1 VGNFGRNAPFSHR
14 TRYEITLS
22 NVDGTDKHVVVVKG
36 MKAKR
41 PLTFFIGNA
50 LMASSFLFLLF
61 IYYPIIGLYLF
72 PQIMVQ
78 AESRSS
84 FFISIPKIN
93 VISTILP
100 NIDASNEKEYREV
113 LKKGIAHA
121 KGTALPGEKGIVYLF
136 AHSSGPPWELTRYNT
151 IFFRLGELSTNDEI
165 VIEKDGKKYL
175 YKVTDKKVVWPQ
187 AHLTSGLFIN
197 TLSFYTK
204 AVKNLD
210 I

>member
-1 VGNFGRNAPFSHR
+1 
-14 TRYEITLS
+14 
-22 NVDGTDKHVVVVKG
+22 
-36 MKAKR
+36 
-41 PLTFFIGNA
+41 
-50 LMASSFLFLLF
+50 
-61 IYYPIIGLYLF
+61 
-72 PQIMVQ
+72 MVQ

-187 AHLTSGLFIN
+187 DTTYLLQKSDKDQLVLQTCYPIGTDLQRLLVIAIPKPT
-197 TLSFYTK
+197 
-204 AVKNLD
+204 
-210 I
+210 